1 MRRIA
6 RKNCARR
13 IARARHLVAVVDAD
27 RRLGE
32 QHLLRRHQV
41 GLRRREHEDDAGR
54 RQRAGDERRLQ
65 QRRHEDRHAR
75 QAAHELLVKHHEAA
89 VAADADEVA
98 AAARLQLVDGVA
110 ERRLEARR
118 NGAGLRSVKRKSAH
132 GGHTRLV
139 LERRVVLEAAG
150 HAGVLVVEEEDADGG
165 PSHLN
170 LRDVVCR
177 RVSVLCVRVVPRV
190 RSAAEGELVCKVC
203 LLYTSPSPRDS

>member
-1 MRRIA
+1 MRNCEEGAWRPSE
-6 RKNCARR
+6 NCAELRGIVARR
-13 IARARHLVAVVDAD
+13 SARARHLVAVVDAD

-65 QRRHEDRHAR
+65 QRRHEDGHAR
-75 QAAHELLVKHHEAA
+75 QAAHELLVEHHEAA

-110 ERRLEARR
+110 ERRLEAWSD
-118 NGAGLRSVKRKSAH
+118 RSGFGCLEGETAH
-132 GGHTRLV
+132 GGHASLV

-165 PSHLN
+165 AAHCGGGIAVV
-170 LRDVVCR
+170 LRTNCEPGR
-177 RVSVLCVRVVPRV
+177 KR
-190 RSAAEGELVCKVC
+190 AKAEL
-203 LLYTSPSPRDS
+203 

>member
-1 MRRIA
+1 MLRA
-6 RKNCARR
+6 EL
-13 IARARHLVAVVDAD
+13 RARHLVAVVDAD

-98 AAARLQLVDGVA
+98 AAARLQLVDGVT
-110 ERRLEARR
+110 ERRLEARCNR
-118 NGAGLRSVKRKSAH
+118 AGFGGLEREAAH
-132 GGHTRLV
+132 GGHARLV

-165 PSHLN
+165 AAHYGG
-170 LRDVVCR
+170 
-177 RVSVLCVRVVPRV
+177 RVASWPPTNCKALCV
-190 RSAAEGELVCKVC
+190 GESERAQREL
-203 LLYTSPSPRDS
+203 